1 MAPTNSTELQSL
13 LVALLQHCFNSSGLP
28 SPSPPQNYTS
38 HHASQQAA
46 AGAEPQG
53 ALYVLLV
60 VGMFSFFTFGI
71 MFSFIRSKK
80 LENSQDPFHQYIAHD
95 WTAAVPAP
103 SRAVA
108 EALQRGGGGS
118 GAPSKEP
125 VVICNPTALQLD
137 GH

>member
-13 LVALLQHCFNSSGLP
+13 LVALLQNCFNSSGLM
-28 SPSPPQNYTS
+28 SLSQPQNYTS
-38 HHASQQAA
+38 HHASQQV
-46 AGAEPQG
+46 GAEPQG

-108 EALQRGGGGS
+108 EALQRGAGGS
-118 GAPSKEP
+118 GVRSKEP
-125 VVICNPTALQLD
+125 VVICNPAALQLD
-137 GH
+137 GQ